1 MTETHGYEYD
11 VVTRMT
17 KRGLTLATAETSV
30 GGLIGHLIT
39 NVPGASKVFIG
50 GVTGYARRPKV
61 EVMHADAETL
71 RTHGAE
77 SEEAV
82 RAMARGVRE
91 VMQTDVVIAESGYAN
106 PTPTADRPGGLYFI
120 GILAD
125 GEDRVGR
132 YVFPG
137 DREATK
143 AAAAQEALRLVL
155 AYLDRLDREGV
166 PPAAAKGHA

>member
-1 MTETHGYEYD
+1 MSQIHGYEYD
-11 VVTRMT
+11 VVARMT
-17 KRGLTLATAETSV
+17 ERGLTLATAETSV
-30 GGLIGHLIT
+30 GGLIGHLLT

-50 GVTGYARRPKV
+50 GITGYARRPKV
-61 EVMHADAETL
+61 EVMGADAETL
-71 RTHGAE
+71 RTYGAE

-82 RAMARGVRE
+82 RTMARGVRQ
-91 VMQTDVVIAESGYAN
+91 VMQTDVVVAESGYAN
-106 PTPTADRPGGLYFI
+106 PTGTADRPGGLYFI

-155 AYLDRLDREGV
+155 AYLDRLDQEGAA
-166 PPAAAKGHA
+166 PAAKGRA